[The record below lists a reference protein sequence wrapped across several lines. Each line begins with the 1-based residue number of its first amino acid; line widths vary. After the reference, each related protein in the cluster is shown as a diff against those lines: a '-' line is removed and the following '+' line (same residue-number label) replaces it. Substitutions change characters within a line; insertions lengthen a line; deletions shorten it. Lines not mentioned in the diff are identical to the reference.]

1 MKNLQNSLRRF
12 LANKNTV
19 TIFCTVAAILVLYVG
34 YSMRIKSATSPVRI
48 PYAKVDIQP
57 RTLITESMVGFM
69 DVPNSMISTN
79 VVRVPSEIYGKYSN
93 YNTLIPQG
101 SMFYRSTLA
110 EWKDMPDSAFA
121 DIPDG
126 YTIVSLAVNYDSTFG
141 NSIFPGNYIDLYFKS
156 TENGR
161 VLFGK
166 FIESIKVL
174 AVKDDEGRNVFENS
188 ENLGDPAALLFS
200 VPEDLHLL
208 LRKAV
213 FVDAEIIPVPRNAS
227 YCADGNC
234 DTEVSSE
241 YIKNFVIAQTVII
254 PDEKLPDI
262 NGGNMI
268 NGGNNSNNDDED
280 TYQEE
285 NNNDDNNNDLTE

>member
-1 MKNLQNSLRRF
+1 MNNLKASLKRF
-12 LANKNTV
+12 VANKNTV
-19 TIFCTVAAILVLYVG
+19 TILCTVAAILVLYIG
-34 YSMRIKSATSPVRI
+34 YTIRIKKATSPIRI
-48 PYAKVDIQP
+48 PYAKVEIQP
-57 RTLITESMVGFM
+57 RTLITEAMVGYM
-69 DVPNSMISTN
+69 DVPNSMVSTN
-79 VVRVPSEIYGKYSN
+79 VARVGGEIIGKYAN

-101 SMFYRSTLA
+101 SMFYHTALA

-126 YTIVSLAVNYDSTFG
+126 YTIVSLPVNYDSTFG

-156 TENGR
+156 GENSL

-174 AVKDDEGRNVFENS
+174 AVKDSTGKNVFENS
-188 ENLGDPAALLFS
+188 ETLGDPAALLFS

-208 LRKAV
+208 LRKAI
-213 FVDAEIIPVPRNAS
+213 FVGAEIIPVPRNAK
-227 YCADGNC
+227 YCADKNC

-241 YIKNFVIAQTVII
+241 YIRNFVIAKTVII

-262 NGGNMI
+262 SGGVVP
-268 NGGNNSNNDDED
+268 DENPD
-280 TYQEE
+280 AT
-285 NNNDDNNNDLTE
+285 N